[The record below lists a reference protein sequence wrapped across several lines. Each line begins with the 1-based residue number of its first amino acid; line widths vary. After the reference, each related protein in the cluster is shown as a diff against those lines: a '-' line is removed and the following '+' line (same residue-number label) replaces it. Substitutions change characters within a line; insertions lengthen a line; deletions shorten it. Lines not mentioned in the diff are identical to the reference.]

1 MSDPVRYGWMSFSE
15 ALEEYLEARER
26 LKTNGEDE
34 WERKAIEMTM
44 KGCAAQMD
52 CLAPKEDE

>member
-1 MSDPVRYGWMSFSE
+1 MDGCLLAKRLRSISKRE
-15 ALEEYLEARER
+15 RER